1 MIIAVDDVAVD
12 GERLEG
18 RGVEPTIRVPFD
30 LPYAAG
36 RDPQLDR
43 AVRALTG

>member
-1 MIIAVDDVAVD
+1 VAPT
-12 GERLEG
+12 
-18 RGVEPTIRVPFD
+18 VEVPFD

-43 AVRALTG
+43 ALEILTQKPGQ

>member
-1 MIIAVDDVAVD
+1 
-12 GERLEG
+12 
-18 RGVEPTIRVPFD
+18 VPFD

-43 AVRALTG
+43 AVRSLTG